1 MNRSN
6 HMCSRIGISRYDIAP
21 TLATLTMMAT
31 QIQAHRDPRTGEWSV
46 NWMGEGFEKPTQAV
60 SEPEFPGA
68 A

>member
-6 HMCSRIGISRYDIAP
+6 HMCSRIGIPQSDIAA
-21 TLATLTMMAT
+21 TLATLTPTVT
-31 QIQAHRDPRTGEWSV
+31 QIQAHRDPRTREWSV
-46 NWMGEGFEKPTQAV
+46 NWMGEGFEKSAQAL